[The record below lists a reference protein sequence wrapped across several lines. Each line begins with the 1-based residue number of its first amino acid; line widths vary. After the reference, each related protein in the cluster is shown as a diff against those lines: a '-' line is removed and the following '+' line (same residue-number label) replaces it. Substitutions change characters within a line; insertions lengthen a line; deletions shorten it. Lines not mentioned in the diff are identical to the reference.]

1 MSNEYTDTNLNLEIL
16 AEEASEVIEALSRVI
31 RMKSK
36 IVRFGLTD
44 HHPKNMIPNNEALE
58 EEIGHFLA
66 MVEILVNQGVLSESR
81 ISAATKKKKETLSL
95 YYQPMGSVPV
105 HSMMCLY
112 CKKDTVG
119 RQWKGRGRG
128 FGICPDCA
136 ARLIEQ
142 GVSPE
147 ERRNCFGDEGYHY
160 NIQEIK

>member
-16 AEEASEVIEALSRVI
+16 AEEASEVIEALSRII

-66 MVEILVNQGVLSESR
+66 MVDILVNQGVLSENR
-81 ISAATKKKKETLSL
+81 ISAGAKKKKETLGP
-95 YYQPMGSVPV
+95 YYQPMGSTPV
-105 HSMMCLY
+105 SFLLCLY
-112 CKKDTVG
+112 CKKQTLG
-119 RQWKGRGRG
+119 RQWKGRDIG

-142 GVSPE
+142 GVSPK

-160 NIQEIK
+160 NIKETK

>member
-1 MSNEYTDTNLNLEIL
+1 MSSEYTNTNLNLEIL
-16 AEEASEVIEALSRVI
+16 AEEASEVIEALSRII

-36 IVRFGLTD
+36 IARFGLTD
-44 HHPKNMIPNNEALE
+44 RHPKNMIPNNEALE

-81 ISAATKKKKETLSL
+81 ISAAAKKKKETLSL
-95 YYQPMGSVPV
+95 YYQPMGSAPIV
-105 HSMMCLY
+105 SLMCLH
-112 CKKDTVG
+112 CKKDTLG

-136 ARLIEQ
+136 DRLVEQ
-142 GVSPE
+142 GVSLE

-160 NIQEIK
+160 NIKETK

>member
-1 MSNEYTDTNLNLEIL
+1 MSSEYTNTNLNLEIL
-16 AEEASEVIEALSRVI
+16 AEEASEVIEALSRII

-36 IVRFGLTD
+36 IARFGLTD
-44 HHPKNMIPNNEALE
+44 HHPKNMTPNNEALE

-66 MVEILVNQGVLSESR
+66 MVDILINQGVLSESR
-81 ISAATKKKKETLSL
+81 ITAEAKKKKETLGL
-95 YYQPMGSVPV
+95 YYQPMGSAPICFL
-105 HSMMCLY
+105 MCLY
-112 CKKDTVG
+112 CKKETLG
-119 RQWKGRGRG
+119 RQWKYRGRG

-136 ARLIEQ
+136 ASLIEQ

>member
-1 MSNEYTDTNLNLEIL
+1 MVDKYMDTQLNLEIL

-36 IVRFGLTD
+36 IARFGLTD
-44 HHPKNMIPNNEALE
+44 HHPKNMTPNNEALE

-66 MVEILVNQGVLSESR
+66 MVEILTNQGVLSESR
-81 ISAATKKKKETLSL
+81 ITAGAKKKKETLDL
-95 YYQPMGSVPV
+95 YYQPMGSTPV
-105 HSMMCLY
+105 RFLMCLY
-112 CKKDTVG
+112 CKKETLG
-119 RQWKGRGRG
+119 RQWKERGIG

-136 ARLIEQ
+136 DRLVEQ

-160 NIQEIK
+160 NIKETK